1 MHKNRIF
8 REFVCNLSI
17 EETAELCFKTSR
29 TVTQWD
35 SGKTIPPECKRL
47 MRYAK
52 KRQISDHKSWE
63 QFTMIHDRLELPTGQ
78 LVAPQ
83 QILIGIALL
92 SIQSELELKTTSKL
106 IRYSRELARMLVES
120 KSHT

>member
-1 MHKNRIF
+1 MHKNKIF

-17 EETAELCFKTSR
+17 GETAELCFKSSR
-29 TVTQWD
+29 MVTLWD
-35 SGKTIPPECKRL
+35 NGKPIPPECKRL

-52 KRQISDHKSWE
+52 KRQISDHKSWD
-63 QFTMIHDRLELPTGQ
+63 QFTMIKDKLELPTGQ

-106 IRYSRELARMLVES
+106 IKYSRSLARMLVES
-120 KSHT
+120 KIKS